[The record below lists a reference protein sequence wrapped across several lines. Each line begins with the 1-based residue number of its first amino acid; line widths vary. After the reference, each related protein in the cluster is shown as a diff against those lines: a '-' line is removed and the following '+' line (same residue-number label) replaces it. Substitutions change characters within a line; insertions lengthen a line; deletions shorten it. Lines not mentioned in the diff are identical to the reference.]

1 MKIVPNQKFRH
12 DGQTYEAETEYD
24 VSDELGQYFKN
35 VGWVG
40 SDKEKANRNH
50 NMRAAD
56 LGLPVKEVKE
66 AEILVSELETL
77 IGKLKSRTESEV
89 KLG

>member
-1 MKIVPNQKFRH
+1 MKITPNQRFRH
-12 DGQTYEAETEYD
+12 DGQTYEEGQEYD
-24 VSDELGQYFKN
+24 VPDGLGQYFEN

-50 NMRAAD
+50 SMRAAD
-56 LGLPVKEVKE
+56 LGLPITEPKQ
-66 AEILVSELETL
+66 AEMLVSELETL
-77 IGKLKSRTESEV
+77 IGKLRTRTESEV